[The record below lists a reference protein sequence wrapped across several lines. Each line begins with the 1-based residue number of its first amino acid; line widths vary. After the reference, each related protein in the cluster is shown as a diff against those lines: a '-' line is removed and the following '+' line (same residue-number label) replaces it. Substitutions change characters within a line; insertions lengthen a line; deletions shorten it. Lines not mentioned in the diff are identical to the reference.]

1 MVDMTDGKPARSSID
16 PVSSDFA
23 SSTLARRHDMIRK
36 MEEIGAI
43 LRLSRIQT
51 APLTG
56 LAPVMGASLS
66 GGFSPPRDLL
76 LFCAG
81 ICCHIFGF
89 VHNELRDRHV
99 DRLASDLAGK
109 PLVEGSVSPRAAAI
123 VAIGALVVG
132 FVLMATVSGK
142 ASLIVAGAV
151 TAAYLY
157 NRTSKSVPF
166 ADWAVALTMGLLVW
180 AGGAA
185 AGGANRMAWIVGGL
199 LTLQL
204 VVQNTLAHLKD
215 LEQDQAAG
223 GSNAALWLG
232 VCRHGACILIPSP
245 FQTYVTVLRFLHLG
259 LAIWGVGMLPQGIR
273 VPAALAL
280 VITQGGA
287 IRSFRRLLSTP
298 PASRSEFLEAF
309 SRHEL
314 PTLFAVTI
322 LLIGALGWW
331 ALLPYVVLPLGWA
344 WISLRLLH
352 RGEMPAL

>member
-1 MVDMTDGKPARSSID
+1 
-16 PVSSDFA
+16 
-23 SSTLARRHDMIRK
+23 MIRK
-36 MEEIGAI
+36 AEEIGAI

-66 GGFSPPRDLL
+66 GGFSPTRDLL

-89 VHNELRDRHV
+89 VHNELCDRHV
-99 DRLASDLAGK
+99 DRLAPDLARK

-123 VAIGALVVG
+123 VATLALAAGLGCVAIVS
-132 FVLMATVSGK
+132 VQAT
-142 ASLIVAGAV
+142 AIIAVAVA
-151 TAAYLY
+151 AAYLY
-157 NRTSKSVPF
+157 NRASKSVPF

-180 AGGAA
+180 GGGAA
-185 AGGANRMAWIVGGL
+185 AGGVSPLACAVGGL

-204 VVQNTLAHLKD
+204 LVQNTLAHLKD
-215 LEQDQAAG
+215 LEQDEAAG
-223 GSNAALWLG
+223 GSNTALWLG
-232 VCRHGACILIPSP
+232 VCRHGGCIRISP
-245 FQTYVTVLRFLHLG
+245 PFRTYVTVLRFLHLA
-259 LAIWGVGMLPQGIR
+259 LAIWGVTMLPQGVR
-273 VPAALAL
+273 LPAALAL
-280 VITQGGA
+280 AITQGGA
-287 IRSFRRLLSTP
+287 IRSFRRVLATP
-298 PASRSEFLEAF
+298 PTNRRDFLEAF

-331 ALLPYVVLPLGWA
+331 ALLPYVVLPLFWA
-344 WISLRLLH
+344 WVALRLLH